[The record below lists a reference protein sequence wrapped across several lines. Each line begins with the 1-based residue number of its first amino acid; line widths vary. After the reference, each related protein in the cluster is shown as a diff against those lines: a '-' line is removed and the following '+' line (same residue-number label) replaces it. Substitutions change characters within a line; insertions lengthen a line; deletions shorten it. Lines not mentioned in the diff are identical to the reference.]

1 MDMEEQKADELL
13 KEAEVSDVEF
23 LVVGDPFVEGSDLVL
38 REVNA
43 GIQCRVIHNAS
54 IMNTVECCG
63 LQLYNFEETVSIVF
77 WTDTWRLERFY
88 DKIKKNRDLG
98 MHTLCL
104 IVENLYR
111 VPKKECM

>member
-63 LQLYNFEETVSIVF
+63 LQVHPLKDIVLA
-77 WTDTWRLERFY
+77 RLCHMIF
-88 DKIKKNRDLG
+88 
-98 MHTLCL
+98 HTLKNK
-104 IVENLYR
+104 VS
-111 VPKKECM
+111 